1 MTTSRW
7 VLAVLVFLSCA
18 FGGPPAW
25 ADTDHG
31 AIANAGVAAA
41 GVESRT
47 RISVGGGVGYR
58 FNRAI
63 GFGIEIVTVPTL
75 RPGLPDGPRPLLAQS
90 PIAFSYGDPRGH
102 LTTFTTNVRLELP
115 ISARRVI
122 PYVIG
127 GGGVASVTERYT
139 LRIGYT
145 LAPGVVLP
153 VLPANVTLVPTT
165 FTRRVSRSATD
176 LALTLGG
183 GVSLLATDHFAID
196 LDARYLRL
204 QGSRDIDV
212 GRFGAGI
219 SYRF

>member
-1 MTTSRW
+1 MTRSHRM
-7 VLAVLVFLSCA
+7 LAVLTFLVCA
-18 FGGPPAW
+18 SVAAPAW

-47 RISVGGGVGYR
+47 RISVSGGVGYR

-63 GFGIEIVTVPTL
+63 GFGIEIVSVPTL
-75 RPGLPDGPRPLLAQS
+75 GPRLPDAPTLLNGL
-90 PIAFSYGDPRGH
+90 PIAFSYSDTRGH

-115 ISARRVI
+115 INARRVI

-127 GGGVASVTERYT
+127 GGGIDAVTQRYT
-139 LRIGYT
+139 VRIEPPPLG
-145 LAPGVVLP
+145 
-153 VLPANVTLVPTT
+153 VTLPSGIIASSGTVT
-165 FTRRVSRSATD
+165 SRASLSATD

-183 GVSLLATDHFAID
+183 GVSLLATDHLAID

-204 QGSRDIDV
+204 QGNRDIDL